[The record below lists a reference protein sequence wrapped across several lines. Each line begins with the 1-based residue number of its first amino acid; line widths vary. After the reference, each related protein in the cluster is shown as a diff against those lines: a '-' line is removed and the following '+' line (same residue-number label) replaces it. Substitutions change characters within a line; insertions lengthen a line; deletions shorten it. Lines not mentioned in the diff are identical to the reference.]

1 MIGRIVSHFRIL
13 EKLGQGGM
21 GVVYRA
27 LDTNLNREVALKIL
41 PPECMADAERKKR
54 FIQEAQ
60 SASAINHP
68 SIVVIHEIGSADD
81 LDFIAMELI
90 DGRVLAEIIG
100 ERKLEPPRALK
111 FATRIAEALGK
122 AHERGI
128 IHRDLKPQN
137 IMITDEDDVKLLDF
151 GLAKL
156 VQPETGDPSNL
167 ATSPQMTQPGMVMG
181 TPNYMSPEQ
190 AEGKSVD
197 ARSDIFSFG
206 SVLYE
211 MTTGRS
217 PFVGASPAG
226 VIGSILRDHPQPPDD
241 RNSLLQ
247 GLWHV
252 CEKALEKDPEYR
264 YQGMRDVLTDLRK
277 LQRDH
282 IGIAVASPPGRS
294 ARRLRVAI
302 SVLFLIL
309 LTVAGG
315 YLWRWRSREKAIP
328 QQPRLSLIS
337 TFSGSHHAASF
348 SPDGSMVAYVDSSS
362 GRTRVMVKNL
372 AQGDAIEITSG
383 APAADR
389 PRWSPKND
397 QIVFC
402 TGSSMVR
409 RESESIWSVP
419 PLGGVPREIVRNG
432 RNASWSWDGT
442 ALVFERGEDI
452 WVADADGTRQRKLEG
467 IPKVP
472 LLVADRYPAFSP
484 DGKRIVFFQS
494 ESGPRGD
501 YWISS
506 IDGGQLSRLTSD
518 LCVGGAPIWAPDGT
532 SVVFPSA
539 RAGSL
544 TLWKVSATGGAPQ
557 PLTTG
562 AGADTDPEMSR
573 DGKRLV
579 FTNTRNT
586 YSLQILNPATQKSSE
601 LFQTNGNMVAPQFS
615 PDGYRVAYFSEPD
628 LFVVDVRDPRPVRV
642 TSGSGQVSEFPRW
655 SSDGTSLYFYQ
666 TRPVRAFRRL
676 SLEGGE
682 RRDVVPGWA
691 WETEYGAQPDP
702 SGRLIVYARRS
713 RGAISA
719 TLIRDLITGGERAL
733 PRALD
738 DPRWSRNGRWIA
750 GYDAQNAVWVCGAED
765 GSCRKVTEGINPVW
779 SADNARLFFQRK
791 GGLEDGVELWSTDVT
806 GKNPQKIFDMRP
818 MLPIELFY
826 DVSIRND
833 VVWVQYQPGDGQLW
847 LLDFMPS

>member
-1 MIGRIVSHFRIL
+1 MIGRIVSHFQIL

-41 PPECMADAERKKR
+41 PPECMADTERKKR

-60 SASAINHP
+60 SASALNHP
-68 SIVVIHEIGSADD
+68 SIVIIHEIGSATD
-81 LDFIAMELI
+81 LDFIAMELVR
-90 DGRVLAEIIG
+90 GRVLAEIIG
-100 ERKLEPPRALK
+100 ERRLEPPRVLK
-111 FATRIAEALGK
+111 YAIRIADALGK

-137 IMITDEDDVKLLDF
+137 IMITNEDEVKLLDF

-156 VQPETGDPSNL
+156 VQPETGDPSDL

-206 SVLYE
+206 CVLYE
-211 MTTGRS
+211 MTTGHC

-226 VIGSILRDHPQPPDD
+226 VLGSILRDHPRPPDD
-241 RNSLLQ
+241 RNSLSQ

-252 CEKALEKDPEYR
+252 CGKALEKDREYR
-264 YQGMRDVLTDLRK
+264 YQGMQDVLTDLKK
-277 LQRDH
+277 LQRDLLST
-282 IGIAVASPPGRS
+282 AVASSPVVS
-294 ARRLRVAI
+294 RRRFGVAFFL
-302 SVLFLIL
+302 LFMIL
-309 LTVAGG
+309 LTAVGG
-315 YLWRWRSREKAIP
+315 FLWRWKFREKETP
-328 QQPRLSLIS
+328 QQSRLSLIS

-348 SPDGSMVAYVDSSS
+348 SPDASLVAFVDSSF

-372 AQGDAIEITSG
+372 TQGDAIEITSDG
-383 APAADR
+383 RAADR

-402 TGSSMVR
+402 TGSSMAH

-419 PLGGVPREIVRNG
+419 PLGGIPREIIRNG
-432 RNASWSWDGT
+432 RNPNWSWDGT
-442 ALVFERGEDI
+442 AVIFERGEEI
-452 WVADADGTRQRKLEG
+452 WAADADGARQRKIEG

-472 LLVADRYPAFSP
+472 LLIADRFPAFAP
-484 DGKRIVFFQS
+484 DGKRIAFFQS

-501 YWISS
+501 YWISTVE
-506 IDGGQLSRLTSD
+506 GGQLRRLTSD
-518 LCVGGAPIWAPDGT
+518 LCAGGATIWTPDGT
-532 SVVFPSA
+532 SIIFPSA

-544 TLWKVSATGGAPQ
+544 TLWKMPVTGGAPQ

-562 AGADTDPEMSR
+562 AGADTDPELSR

-586 YSLQILNPATQKSSE
+586 YSLQVLNPATHKSLE
-601 LFQTNGNMVAPQFS
+601 LVQTNGNMVAPQFS
-615 PDGYRVAYFSEPD
+615 PDGLRIAYFSEPD
-628 LFVVDVRDPRPVRV
+628 LFVVDVRNPRPVRV
-642 TSGSGQVSEFPRW
+642 TSGKGQDSEFPRW

-666 TRPVRAFRRL
+666 TMPVRAFRKL

-682 RRDVVPGWA
+682 RTDVVPGWA
-691 WETEYGAQPDP
+691 WEMEYGAQPDP
-702 SGRLIVYARRS
+702 SGKLIAYARRS

-719 TLIRDLITGGERAL
+719 TLIRNLITGDEKAL

-738 DPRWSRNGRWIA
+738 DPRWSRDGRWIA
-750 GYDAQNAVWVCGAED
+750 GYDAQNEIYVCGAHD
-765 GSCRKVTEGINPVW
+765 GTCYKVTAGINPVW
-779 SADNARLFFQRK
+779 SADDAQLFFQRK
-791 GGLEDGVELWSTDVT
+791 GILEDGAELWSTDLT
-806 GKNPQKIFDMRP
+806 GKDQEKIFDLRP

-826 DVSIRND
+826 DVSVKND
-833 VVWVQYQPGDGQLW
+833 IVWVQFQPGNGQLW
-847 LLDFMPS
+847 LLDFTPS